1 MVGEVDP
8 DQILQESY
16 DFFKY
21 LVGELRNWKRSRFG
35 DCLQRDLSKLPAS
48 KRAEYL
54 EGLENMQGVPQWI
67 NSKMIE

>member
-21 LVGELRNWKRSRFG
+21 LVGELRNRKRSRFG
-35 DCLQRDLSKLPAS
+35 DCLQRDLSKLPS
-48 KRAEYL
+48 KRAECL